1 MNEHE
6 YSAYLNRL
14 YSLVYVELAQKV
26 AAMEF
31 FVRNSDLVK
40 RDMAAGLIE
49 PVLPAIISGLH
60 YDVTFSLYRLFDK
73 RNSARNI
80 FDFLNKTDHIYDDIS
95 WKLPFPKDKITSHRL
110 LLDGL
115 SDPIGRLAKRRNK
128 FFAHYDGRYF
138 DDRTLLDT
146 DFPFGVDDA
155 CTLLDALVEIVL
167 FYGSAYDGIHSVRN
181 WQIVVYS
188 STERLYNRIREQP
201 SMDAPN
207 QGDASRTS

>member
-6 YSAYLNRL
+6 YCAYLKRL
-14 YSLVYVELAQKV
+14 YNLVYVELAQKV

-31 FVRNSDLVK
+31 FVRNGELVR

-73 RNSARNI
+73 RNSDRNI
-80 FDFLNKTDHIYDDIS
+80 FDFLNKTEQIHDQLS
-95 WKLPFPKDKITSHRL
+95 WKSPFPKDNIKSHRL
-110 LLDGL
+110 LLDEL
-115 SDPIGRLAKRRNK
+115 ADPIERLAKRRNK
-128 FFAHYDGRYF
+128 FFAHYDRRYF
-138 DDRTLLDT
+138 DDRTLLDI

-188 STERLYNRIREQP
+188 STERLYSRIREQP
-201 SMDAPN
+201 HMDASS
-207 QGDASRTS
+207 QGDAIRTT